1 MFSGNSARNGSVG
14 SRDGSGSLLKPLYN
28 IDENDKI
35 DNDDGMLGKDND
47 EIKHASVDSNAA
59 VKEIID
65 LKKEIEMYKRKIDV
79 ANICIDNLSKSVNI
93 IMKSQF
99 SGDVQK
105 DMPNTPSNP
114 SERLVNPEWAKNIQR
129 FINRIANNNHLSRS
143 VSNRSILLSGKDK
156 DVLEQIRKMLL
167 NHLKSSKEYTEA
179 VSGID
184 HGMHGDDNNEKF

>member
-59 VKEIID
+59 VKEMID

-79 ANICIDNLSKSVNI
+79 ANICIYYYEDKNHR
-93 IMKSQF
+93 
-99 SGDVQK
+99 
-105 DMPNTPSNP
+105 NP
-114 SERLVNPEWAKNIQR
+114 I
-129 FINRIANNNHLSRS
+129 
-143 VSNRSILLSGKDK
+143 
-156 DVLEQIRKMLL
+156 
-167 NHLKSSKEYTEA
+167 
-179 VSGID
+179 
-184 HGMHGDDNNEKF
+184 